1 MRSSRRRIQAPSLY
15 GLFLFCSVRVESP
28 TALLYVAGQFGLE
41 LAKTGS
47 QKDLIEK
54 NKNNDRHNVIVFGV
68 TKLHWHQN
76 HH

>member
-1 MRSSRRRIQAPSLY
+1 MLSLPQLCWMLY
-15 GLFLFCSVRVESP
+15 SHE
-28 TALLYVAGQFGLE
+28 LLSAGQLGLE
-41 LAKTGS
+41 LAKTGW

>member
-1 MRSSRRRIQAPSLY
+1 LR
-15 GLFLFCSVRVESP
+15 
-28 TALLYVAGQFGLE
+28 LE
-41 LAKTGS
+41 PAKNGW

>member
-1 MRSSRRRIQAPSLY
+1 M
-15 GLFLFCSVRVESP
+15 LFLFCSVHVESP
-28 TALLYVAGQFGLE
+28 GQFGLE
-41 LAKTGS
+41 LAKTGW

>member
-1 MRSSRRRIQAPSLY
+1 MLY
-15 GLFLFCSVRVESP
+15 SHE
-28 TALLYVAGQFGLE
+28 LLSAGQLGLE
-41 LAKTGS
+41 LAKTGW